1 MPNLGEFRINENIL
15 AEVLRVKEN
24 EGYKHLTPKRPN
36 RVNTIEP
43 IEQLTMDEW
52 FDHLRNTKVFF

>member
-24 EGYKHLTPKRPN
+24 EGYKHLPPKIPN
-36 RVNTIEP
+36 KVVTTYPTEV
-43 IEQLTMDEW
+43 LTQTEW
-52 FDHLRNTKVFF
+52 FDHLHNTKVIF